1 MQSVKIASL
10 QLKVLEDKYDNIE
23 KLAELVADG
32 AAKGADIISLPEI
45 WNSPYQTDLFPVN
58 AEPEQG
64 DSWLAMSTIA
74 RKNGVY
80 MVGGS
85 IPFTY
90 EPNTCQLSFS
100 RDRKEF
106 RAHTDNMSDF
116 YAVRFT
122 ELPTIQGQTVTA
134 DLTWTTER
142 DVLTRKNLTL
152 EVVRIEGDQ
161 FWLWSN
167 SGRIGLCIRILE

>member
-1 MQSVKIASL
+1 MIPCRFLPCCLALLCVLLLSACSDQRMQDAFT
-10 QLKVLEDKYDNIE
+10 ENE
-23 KLAELVADG
+23 
-32 AAKGADIISLPEI
+32 
-45 WNSPYQTDLFPVN
+45 
-58 AEPEQG
+58 
-64 DSWLAMSTIA
+64 
-74 RKNGVY
+74 GVRL
-80 MVGGS
+80 MVGRD

-90 EPNTCQLSFS
+90 DPATCQLAFS
-100 RDRKEF
+100 RDLKEF

>member
-1 MQSVKIASL
+1 ME
-10 QLKVLEDKYDNIE
+10 ED
-23 KLAELVADG
+23 ELPQA
-32 AAKGADIISLPEI
+32 ISSISGP
-45 WNSPYQTDLFPVN
+45 SR
-58 AEPEQG
+58 
-64 DSWLAMSTIA
+64 SRSS
-74 RKNGVY
+74 RK
-80 MVGGS
+80 
-85 IPFTY
+85 
-90 EPNTCQLSFS
+90 LSFS

>member
-1 MQSVKIASL
+1 MMRRPYLLLLCAL
-10 QLKVLEDKYDNIE
+10 LLAGCAGNRMRDAFEDGD
-23 KLAELVADG
+23 ELR
-32 AAKGADIISLPEI
+32 L
-45 WNSPYQTDLFPVN
+45 
-58 AEPEQG
+58 
-64 DSWLAMSTIA
+64 
-74 RKNGVY
+74 
-80 MVGGS
+80 MVGGQVV
-85 IPFTY
+85 FTY
-90 EPNTCQLSFS
+90 EPNTCQLAFS
-100 RDRKEF
+100 RAQKEF

-116 YAVRFT
+116 YAVTFT
-122 ELPTIQGQTVTA
+122 ELPSTQGQTVTA

>member
-1 MQSVKIASL
+1 MMTRFRPARAL
-10 QLKVLEDKYDNIE
+10 LLFATVLLPVLTGCTDKRMRSAFSEND
-23 KLAELVADG
+23 
-32 AAKGADIISLPEI
+32 EI
-45 WNSPYQTDLFPVN
+45 RL
-58 AEPEQG
+58 
-64 DSWLAMSTIA
+64 
-74 RKNGVY
+74 

-116 YAVRFT
+116 VVATFS
-122 ELPTIQGQTVTA
+122 ELPDYLGQNVTA
-134 DLTWTTER
+134 DLVWTTER

-152 EVVRIEGDQ
+152 EVIRIEGDR
-161 FWLWSN
+161 FWLWSRT
-167 SGRIGLCIRILE
+167 GKIGLCMRILE

>member
-1 MQSVKIASL
+1 MIHTRHILLALSTLVLLCGCSDKRMRIAFS
-10 QLKVLEDKYDNIE
+10 ESD
-23 KLAELVADG
+23 
-32 AAKGADIISLPEI
+32 EI
-45 WNSPYQTDLFPVN
+45 RL
-58 AEPEQG
+58 
-64 DSWLAMSTIA
+64 
-74 RKNGVY
+74 
-80 MVGGS
+80 MVGGTV
-85 IPFTY
+85 PFTFD
-90 EPNTCQLSFS
+90 PNTCQLAFS

-116 YAVRFT
+116 YAVHFT
-122 ELPTIQGQTVTA
+122 EIPSTLGQTVTA

-167 SGRIGLCIRILE
+167 SGRIGLSIRVLE

>member
-1 MQSVKIASL
+1 MMTRFRPARAL
-10 QLKVLEDKYDNIE
+10 LLFTTVLLPVLTGCTDKRMRSAFSEND
-23 KLAELVADG
+23 
-32 AAKGADIISLPEI
+32 EI
-45 WNSPYQTDLFPVN
+45 RL
-58 AEPEQG
+58 
-64 DSWLAMSTIA
+64 
-74 RKNGVY
+74 

>member
-1 MQSVKIASL
+1 MIRFRSVL
-10 QLKVLEDKYDNIE
+10 PLL
-23 KLAELVADG
+23 LVA
-32 AAKGADIISLPEI
+32 AILP
-45 WNSPYQTDLFPVN
+45 V
-58 AEPEQG
+58 
-64 DSWLAMSTIA
+64 LAGCSDKRMRSA
-74 RKNGVY
+74 FSENDELHL

-116 YAVRFT
+116 YAATFR
-122 ELPTIQGQTVTA
+122 ELPSSLGQTVTA

>member
-1 MQSVKIASL
+1 MMTRFRPARAL
-10 QLKVLEDKYDNIE
+10 LLFAAVLLPVLTGCTDKRMRSAFSEND
-23 KLAELVADG
+23 
-32 AAKGADIISLPEI
+32 EI
-45 WNSPYQTDLFPVN
+45 RL
-58 AEPEQG
+58 
-64 DSWLAMSTIA
+64 
-74 RKNGVY
+74 

-116 YAVRFT
+116 FVVTFT
-122 ELPTIQGQTVTA
+122 ELPAAFGQFVTA

-152 EVVRIEGDQ
+152 EVIRVEGDQ
-161 FWLWSN
+161 FWLWSDT
-167 SGRIGLCIRILE
+167 GRIGLCMRILE

>member
-1 MQSVKIASL
+1 MIRLRHILLLFSVLALLCGCS
-10 QLKVLEDKYDNIE
+10 DKRMR
-23 KLAELVADG
+23 VAFSESD
-32 AAKGADIISLPEI
+32 EI
-45 WNSPYQTDLFPVN
+45 RL
-58 AEPEQG
+58 
-64 DSWLAMSTIA
+64 
-74 RKNGVY
+74 
-80 MVGGS
+80 MVGGTV
-85 IPFTY
+85 PFTF
-90 EPNTCQLSFS
+90 EPNTCQLAFS

-122 ELPTIQGQTVTA
+122 EIPSTLGQTVTA

-167 SGRIGLCIRILE
+167 SGRIGLSIRVLE

>member
-1 MQSVKIASL
+1 MMTRFRPARALLLFVT
-10 QLKVLEDKYDNIE
+10 VLLPVLTGCTDKRMRSAFSEND
-23 KLAELVADG
+23 
-32 AAKGADIISLPEI
+32 EI
-45 WNSPYQTDLFPVN
+45 RL
-58 AEPEQG
+58 
-64 DSWLAMSTIA
+64 
-74 RKNGVY
+74 

>member
-1 MQSVKIASL
+1 MTRFRPARAL
-10 QLKVLEDKYDNIE
+10 LLFALVLLPVLTGCTDKRMRSAFSEND
-23 KLAELVADG
+23 
-32 AAKGADIISLPEI
+32 EI
-45 WNSPYQTDLFPVN
+45 RL
-58 AEPEQG
+58 
-64 DSWLAMSTIA
+64 
-74 RKNGVY
+74 

-152 EVVRIEGDQ
+152 EVIRIEGDQ

>member
-1 MQSVKIASL
+1 MIHIRHILLALSAL
-10 QLKVLEDKYDNIE
+10 VLLCGCSDKRMR
-23 KLAELVADG
+23 VAF
-32 AAKGADIISLPEI
+32 SESEEI
-45 WNSPYQTDLFPVN
+45 RL
-58 AEPEQG
+58 
-64 DSWLAMSTIA
+64 
-74 RKNGVY
+74 
-80 MVGGS
+80 MVGGTV
-85 IPFTY
+85 PFTFD
-90 EPNTCQLSFS
+90 PNTCQLAFS

-122 ELPTIQGQTVTA
+122 EIPSTLGQTVTA

-167 SGRIGLCIRILE
+167 SGRIGLSIRVLE

>member
-1 MQSVKIASL
+1 MIRIRPFVFLLASAAILSV
-10 QLKVLEDKYDNIE
+10 
-23 KLAELVADG
+23 LAGCSDQRMRSAFSEND
-32 AAKGADIISLPEI
+32 EI
-45 WNSPYQTDLFPVN
+45 RL
-58 AEPEQG
+58 
-64 DSWLAMSTIA
+64 
-74 RKNGVY
+74 

-116 YAVRFT
+116 YAVTFT
-122 ELPTIQGQTVTA
+122 ELPATLGQTVTA

>member
-1 MQSVKIASL
+1 MRTVRRLPLLPCLLLLCTVLLPACGDQRMQSAFS
-10 QLKVLEDKYDNIE
+10 END
-23 KLAELVADG
+23 
-32 AAKGADIISLPEI
+32 DIRL
-45 WNSPYQTDLFPVN
+45 
-58 AEPEQG
+58 
-64 DSWLAMSTIA
+64 
-74 RKNGVY
+74 
-80 MVGGS
+80 MVGRD
-85 IPFTY
+85 IPFVY
-90 EPNTCQLSFS
+90 EPATCQLAFS

>member
-1 MQSVKIASL
+1 MTRFRPARALLLFVT
-10 QLKVLEDKYDNIE
+10 VLLPVLTGCTDKRMRSAFSEND
-23 KLAELVADG
+23 
-32 AAKGADIISLPEI
+32 EI
-45 WNSPYQTDLFPVN
+45 RL
-58 AEPEQG
+58 
-64 DSWLAMSTIA
+64 
-74 RKNGVY
+74 